1 MFIRRWQTGRKDHCF
16 SKSLAGAAL
25 KPEEISDSHG
35 FALRS
40 AKSPKSFPPM
50 KGTNWTAATAGFIL
64 AAALGYFVLRNWLKV
79 EAHDLYVVG
88 LVLLVLVFTFINRRL
103 VTSARKLR
111 AAVYRGDELLAAA
124 RAAEDKYRSIFENAG
139 EGIFQTAP
147 DGRYL
152 SANPALARLYGY
164 AIPADLIHAVTS
176 IGTQI
181 YVDPN
186 RREEFLKEMQAKG
199 EVSDF
204 ESQVRRSD
212 GRLLWIS
219 ENAHAVRDEHGDVI
233 YFEGTVE
240 DITERKRSELE
251 REERTQRE
259 LRHQRYL
266 LDLAQFD
273 KSDFGAALS
282 VLVETTSRSLGVAR
296 TSAWR
301 IVEKDTESEAI
312 VLLDLYDLN
321 KDAHV
326 TDELILQGSDFPHY
340 FAALRSET
348 HIVAHDAATDPR
360 TSEFTETYLN
370 PLGIT
375 AMLDV
380 PIFIKGQLA
389 GVLCLEH
396 VGGSRVWKDDEL
408 AFAASVGNM
417 IAVTFEAAE
426 RRRAEDEA
434 DRERERAEQLLLNIL
449 PVTVAQRL
457 RRGEG
462 LIADHY
468 TEATVL
474 FADIVDFTRLSANI
488 APQAVVNY
496 LNVIFS
502 EFDQL
507 AQDLGLEKI
516 KTIGD
521 AYMAVG
527 GVPTPRLDHTE
538 AVVEMALAML
548 EVCARLSRGTEM
560 PFTMRIGINTGPVV
574 AGVIGIKKFIY
585 DLWGDTVNLASR
597 MESHG
602 VTGEIQVT
610 DAVYERMRQKYLF
623 APRGKIDIKGRG
635 QQKTYLLKGRIDILE
650 AAIG

>member
-1 MFIRRWQTGRKDHCF
+1 MKRANWLL
-16 SKSLAGAAL
+16 LA
-25 KPEEISDSHG
+25 
-35 FALRS
+35 
-40 AKSPKSFPPM
+40 
-50 KGTNWTAATAGFIL
+50 AGFVL
-64 AAALGYFVLRNWLKV
+64 VAVCGYLLLRDWLNVAA
-79 EAHDLYVVG
+79 HHLYAVG
-88 LVLLVLVFTFINRRL
+88 LVLLVAVFTLIYRRL
-103 VTSARKLR
+103 ASSSRELR
-111 AAVYRGDELLAAA
+111 AAVGRADESLAAA
-124 RAAEDKYRSIFENAG
+124 RAAEVKYRSIFENAG

-152 SANPALARLYGY
+152 AANSALARLYGY
-164 AIPADLIHAVTS
+164 ASPGDLIRAITS
-176 IGTQI
+176 IGTQL

-186 RREEFLKEMQAKG
+186 RREEFLKAMQSKG
-199 EVSDF
+199 EVADF
-204 ESQVRRSD
+204 ESQIRRSD
-212 GRLLWIS
+212 GNLAWIS
-219 ENAHAVRDEHGDVI
+219 ENAHAVRDENGAVS
-233 YFEGTVE
+233 YFEGIVE
-240 DITERKRSELE
+240 DITERKRNEIE
-251 REERTQRE
+251 HEQRTQRE
-259 LRHQRYL
+259 LRHQRCL

-282 VLVETTSRSLGVAR
+282 VLVETAGRTLGVGR

-301 IVEKDTESEAI
+301 LLEKDTEREAI
-312 VLLDLYDLN
+312 VLLDLFELE
-321 KDAHV
+321 KGAHV
-326 TDELILQGSDFPHY
+326 TDEFVLNAANFPHY

-348 HIVAHDAATDPR
+348 HIVAHDAIADPR
-360 TSEFTETYLN
+360 TSEFTESYLR

-396 VGGSRVWKDDEL
+396 VGGPRIWKEDEL
-408 AFAASVGNM
+408 AFAAAVGNM
-417 IAVTFEAAE
+417 IAITFEAAE

-449 PVTVAQRL
+449 PSTIAQRL
-457 RRGEG
+457 RHGEG

-474 FADIVDFTRLSANI
+474 FADIVDFTRLSAGI
-488 APQAVVNY
+488 SPEAVVSY

-507 AQDLGLEKI
+507 AQNLGLEKI

-521 AYMAVG
+521 AYMVVG
-527 GVPTPRLDHTE
+527 GVPTPRQDHTE

-548 EVCARLSRGTEM
+548 EVCTRLSRDAQM
-560 PFTMRIGINTGPVV
+560 PFTMRIGINTGPVI

-610 DAVYERMRQKYLF
+610 DAVYERMREKYIF
-623 APRGKIDIKGRG
+623 EPRGKIEIKGRG
-635 QQKTYLLKGRIDILE
+635 QQQAYLLKGRRAILE
-650 AAIG
+650 AALQNNVSPTDG

>member
-1 MFIRRWQTGRKDHCF
+1 MKR
-16 SKSLAGAAL
+16 
-25 KPEEISDSHG
+25 
-35 FALRS
+35 
-40 AKSPKSFPPM
+40 AKWPLV
-50 KGTNWTAATAGFIL
+50 TAGFVF
-64 AAALGYFVLRNWLKV
+64 AGVFGYLLLRNWIKV
-79 EAHDLYVVG
+79 ESHDLYIVG
-88 LVLLVLVFTFINRRL
+88 LVLLLISFTFINRRL
-103 VTSARKLR
+103 ARSARELR
-111 AAVYRGDELLAAA
+111 SAVARADESLAAA
-124 RAAEDKYRSIFENAG
+124 RAAENKYRSIFENAG

-152 SANPALARLYGY
+152 SANPALAHLYGY
-164 AIPADLIHAVTS
+164 ETPADLIRAVTS
-176 IGTQI
+176 IGTQV
-181 YVDPN
+181 YLDPD
-186 RREEFLKEMQAKG
+186 RRDEFLRQMQSKG
-199 EVSDF
+199 EVTDF
-204 ESQVRRSD
+204 ESQVRRND
-212 GRLLWIS
+212 GSLLWIS
-219 ENAHAVRDEHGDVI
+219 ENAHPVRNESGEII
-233 YFEGTVE
+233 YFEGIVE
-240 DITERKRSELE
+240 DITERKRNEIE

-259 LRHQRYL
+259 LHHQRCL

-282 VLVETTSRSLGVAR
+282 LLVETTSRTLGVSR

-301 IVEKDTESEAI
+301 IVDKDSEAEAI
-312 VLLDLYDLN
+312 VLLELYDLDKN
-321 KDAHV
+321 VHV
-326 TDELILQGSDFPHY
+326 TDELILRGADFPHY

-348 HIVAHDAATDPR
+348 HIVAHDAAIDPR
-360 TSEFTETYLN
+360 TNEFKETYLD
-370 PLGIT
+370 PLEIT

-380 PIFIKGQLA
+380 PIFIKGQLT

-396 VGGSRVWKDDEL
+396 VGGSRTWKDDEL
-408 AFAASVGNM
+408 AFAAAVGNM
-417 IAVTFEAAE
+417 ISVTFEAAE

-434 DRERERAEQLLLNIL
+434 DRERQRAEQLLLNIL
-449 PVTVAQRL
+449 PMTIAQRL

-488 APQAVVNY
+488 APEAVVNY

-507 AQDLGLEKI
+507 AHDLGLEKI

-527 GVPTPRLDHTE
+527 GVPTPREDHTE

-548 EVCARLSRGTEM
+548 DACTRLSSGTRI

-597 MESHG
+597 MESQG
-602 VTGEIQVT
+602 LTGEIQVT
-610 DAVYERMRQKYLF
+610 DAVYTRMRDKYLF
-623 APRGKIDIKGRG
+623 EPRGRIEIKGRG
-635 QQKTYLLKGRIDILE
+635 QQHTYLLKGRVELLE
-650 AAIG
+650 TAAG

>member
-1 MFIRRWQTGRKDHCF
+1 
-16 SKSLAGAAL
+16 
-25 KPEEISDSHG
+25 
-35 FALRS
+35 
-40 AKSPKSFPPM
+40 M
-50 KGTNWTAATAGFIL
+50 KRTNWTVLTAGFIL
-64 AAALGYFVLRNWLKV
+64 AAVLGYLVLRHWVKV
-79 EAHDLYVVG
+79 EAHDLYIVG
-88 LVLLVLVFTFINRRL
+88 LLLLVLIFTFINRRL
-103 VTSARKLR
+103 ATSARELR
-111 AAVYRGDELLAAA
+111 AAAQRADELLAAA

-164 AIPADLIHAVTS
+164 AQPADLIRAVTS

-181 YVDPN
+181 YVEPN
-186 RREEFLKEMQAKG
+186 RREEFLQEMQTKG

-204 ESQVRRSD
+204 ESQVRRNNGS
-212 GRLLWIS
+212 LIWIS
-219 ENAHAVRDEHGDVI
+219 ENAHAVRDEHGRVI

-240 DITERKRSELE
+240 NITERKRSEIE

-259 LRHQRYL
+259 LRHQRCL

-282 VLVETTSRSLGVAR
+282 LLLETTSRTLGVAR

-301 IVEKDTESEAI
+301 IVDKDTANEAI
-312 VLLDLYDLN
+312 ALLDLYDLD
-321 KDAHV
+321 KHTHF
-326 TDELILQGSDFPHY
+326 TDELILKGGNFPRY

-348 HIVAHDAATDPR
+348 YIVAHDAVVDPR
-360 TSEFTETYLN
+360 TSEFTETYLK
-370 PLGIT
+370 PRGIT

-380 PIFIKGQLA
+380 PTFIKGQLA

-396 VGGSRVWKDDEL
+396 VGEPRVWKDDEL

-488 APQAVVNY
+488 APEAVVSY

-507 AQDLGLEKI
+507 AHDLGLEKI

-521 AYMAVG
+521 AYMVVG

-548 EVCARLSRGTEM
+548 EVCSRLSRGAEM

-610 DAVYERMRQKYLF
+610 NTVYQRMRQKYLF
-623 APRGKIDIKGRG
+623 EARGNVDIKGRG
-635 QQKTYLLKGRIDILE
+635 QQQTYLLKGRIDVLE
-650 AAIG
+650 VAIGETELNRAR

>member
-1 MFIRRWQTGRKDHCF
+1 MNARKW
-16 SKSLAGAAL
+16 SIVS
-25 KPEEISDSHG
+25 
-35 FALRS
+35 
-40 AKSPKSFPPM
+40 
-50 KGTNWTAATAGFIL
+50 AGFVL
-64 AAALGYFVLRNWLKV
+64 AAIFGYLLLRHWIKV
-79 EAHDLYVVG
+79 EAHDLYIVG
-88 LVLLVLVFTFINRRL
+88 LVLLLVVFTIINRRL
-103 VTSARKLR
+103 ARSARELR
-111 AAVYRGDELLAAA
+111 ATAARADESLAAA
-124 RAAEDKYRSIFENAG
+124 RAAESKYRSIFENAA

-164 AIPADLIHAVTS
+164 ETPADLIHAVTS

-181 YVDPN
+181 YVDPH
-186 RREEFLKEMQAKG
+186 RREEFLKEMQTKG
-199 EVSDF
+199 HVADF
-204 ESQVRRSD
+204 ESQVRRRD
-212 GRLLWIS
+212 GSLLWIS
-219 ENAHAVRDEHGDVI
+219 ENAHAVRNEDGELI
-233 YFEGTVE
+233 YFEGIVE
-240 DITERKRSELE
+240 DITERKRNEIE

-259 LRHQRYL
+259 LHHQRCL

-282 VLVETTSRSLGVAR
+282 VLVETTSRTLGVSR

-301 IVEKDTESEAI
+301 IVEKDTENEAI
-312 VLLDLYDLN
+312 VLLDLFDLDKN
-321 KDAHV
+321 VHL
-326 TDELILQGSDFPHY
+326 TDELILKGANFPSY

-348 HIVAHDAATDPR
+348 HIVAHDALIDPR

-370 PLGIT
+370 PMGIT

-380 PIFIKGQLA
+380 PTFIKGQLA

-396 VGGSRVWKDDEL
+396 VGGSRAWKEDEL
-408 AFAASVGNM
+408 AFAAAVGNM

-449 PVTVAQRL
+449 PMTIAQRL
-457 RRGEG
+457 RRGEA

-488 APQAVVNY
+488 APEAVVSY

-521 AYMAVG
+521 AYMVVG
-527 GVPTPRLDHTE
+527 GVPTPREDHTE

-548 EVCARLSRGTEM
+548 EACTRLSHGTEM

-610 DAVYERMRQKYLF
+610 DAVYQRMCEKYLF
-623 APRGKIDIKGRG
+623 EPRGKIEIKGRG
-635 QQKTYLLKGRIDILE
+635 PQKTYLLKGRAEVLE
-650 AAIG
+650 TAIG

>member
-1 MFIRRWQTGRKDHCF
+1 MKRTTWLIV
-16 SKSLAGAAL
+16 SAGLIFAAIFGYL
-25 KPEEISDSHG
+25 L
-35 FALRS
+35 LRH
-40 AKSPKSFPPM
+40 
-50 KGTNWTAATAGFIL
+50 W
-64 AAALGYFVLRNWLKV
+64 VKV
-79 EAHDLYVVG
+79 EAHNLYIVG
-88 LVLLVLVFTFINRRL
+88 LVLLVVVFTFINRRL
-103 VTSARKLR
+103 ARSARELR
-111 AAVYRGDELLAAA
+111 AAAVRADESLAAA

-164 AIPADLIHAVTS
+164 ETPADLIHAVTS

-181 YVDPN
+181 YVDPQ
-186 RREEFLKEMQAKG
+186 RREEFLREMLIKG
-199 EVSDF
+199 RVTDF

-212 GRLLWIS
+212 GSLLWIS
-219 ENAHAVRDEHGDVI
+219 ENAHAVRDKSGKII
-233 YFEGTVE
+233 YFEGIVE
-240 DITERKRSELE
+240 DVTERKHNEIE

-259 LRHQRYL
+259 LRHQRCL

-282 VLVETTSRSLGVAR
+282 VLLETTSRTLGVAR

-301 IVEKDTESEAI
+301 ILEKDTENEAI
-312 VLLDLYDLN
+312 VLLDLYDLAKN
-321 KDAHV
+321 AHV
-326 TDELILQGSDFPHY
+326 TDELILKGSNFPSY

-348 HIVAHDAATDPR
+348 HIVAHDAVADHR

-380 PIFIKGQLA
+380 PTFIKGQLA

-408 AFAASVGNM
+408 AFAAAVGNM

-449 PVTVAQRL
+449 PVTIAQRL

-488 APQAVVNY
+488 APEAVVGY

-507 AQDLGLEKI
+507 ALDLGLEKI

-521 AYMAVG
+521 AYMVVG
-527 GVPTPRLDHTE
+527 GVPTPREDHTE

-548 EVCARLSRGTEM
+548 GACTRLSHGTEM

-610 DAVYERMRQKYLF
+610 DAVYERMREKYVF
-623 APRGKIDIKGRG
+623 EPRGKIEIKGRG
-635 QQKTYLLKGRIDILE
+635 QQKTYLLKGRREILE
-650 AAIG
+650 AAIA

>member
-1 MFIRRWQTGRKDHCF
+1 
-16 SKSLAGAAL
+16 
-25 KPEEISDSHG
+25 
-35 FALRS
+35 
-40 AKSPKSFPPM
+40 M
-50 KGTNWTAATAGFIL
+50 KRTNWPIVAGFL
-64 AAALGYFVLRNWLKV
+64 FAAAFGYLILRNWLKV
-79 EAHDLYVVG
+79 EAHDLYIIG
-88 LVLLVLVFTFINRRL
+88 LVFLVVTFMVISRRL
-103 VTSARKLR
+103 ARSARELR
-111 AAVYRGDELLAAA
+111 AAVARADESLAAA
-124 RAAEDKYRSIFENAG
+124 RAAERKYRSIFENAG
-139 EGIFQTAP
+139 EGIFQTDP

-152 SANPALARLYGY
+152 AANPALARLYGY
-164 AIPADLIHAVTS
+164 SAPADLIHAVTS

-181 YVDPN
+181 YVDPH
-186 RREEFLKEMQAKG
+186 RRDEFLKEMQTKG
-199 EVSDF
+199 AVADF
-204 ESQVRRSD
+204 ESQVRRVD
-212 GRLLWIS
+212 GSLLWIS
-219 ENAHAVRDEHGDVI
+219 ENAHAIRNEKGDVL
-233 YFEGTVE
+233 YFEGIVE
-240 DITERKRSELE
+240 DITERKRIEIE
-251 REERTQRE
+251 HEERTQRE
-259 LRHQRYL
+259 LRHQRCL

-282 VLVETTSRSLGVAR
+282 VLLEATSHTLGIAR

-301 IVEKDTESEAI
+301 LVDKNSEREAI
-312 VLLDLYDLN
+312 ALLDLYELE
-321 KDAHV
+321 KRTHL
-326 TDELILQGSDFPHY
+326 TDEVILKETSFPRY

-348 HIVAHDAATDPR
+348 HIVAHEAPTDLR

-380 PIFIKGQLA
+380 PIFVTGELA

-396 VGGSRVWKDDEL
+396 VGGPRTWKDDEL
-408 AFAASVGNM
+408 AFGAAVGNM
-417 IAVTFEAAE
+417 ISVTFEAAE

-449 PVTVAQRL
+449 PISVAQRL

-474 FADIVDFTRLSANI
+474 FADIVDFTRISANI
-488 APQAVVNY
+488 APEAVVGY
-496 LNVIFS
+496 LNIIFS

-507 AQDLGLEKI
+507 AENLNLEKI

-521 AYMAVG
+521 AYMVVG
-527 GVPTPRLDHTE
+527 GVPTPRTDHIE
-538 AVVEMALAML
+538 AVIEMALAML
-548 EVCARLSRGTEM
+548 DSCIRLSHGAEM

-610 DAVYERMRQKYLF
+610 EAVYKRMREKYLF
-623 APRGKIDIKGRG
+623 EPRGKIDVKGRG
-635 QQKTYLLKGRIDILE
+635 EQQTYLLKGRCRNVSQISQSKEPARI
-650 AAIG
+650 

>member
-1 MFIRRWQTGRKDHCF
+1 MQT
-16 SKSLAGAAL
+16 
-25 KPEEISDSHG
+25 
-35 FALRS
+35 
-40 AKSPKSFPPM
+40 
-50 KGTNWTAATAGFIL
+50 KGQVA
-64 AAALGYFVLRNWLKV
+64 
-79 EAHDLYVVG
+79 
-88 LVLLVLVFTFINRRL
+88 
-103 VTSARKLR
+103 
-111 AAVYRGDELLAAA
+111 
-124 RAAEDKYRSIFENAG
+124 
-139 EGIFQTAP
+139 
-147 DGRYL
+147 
-152 SANPALARLYGY
+152 
-164 AIPADLIHAVTS
+164 
-176 IGTQI
+176 
-181 YVDPN
+181 
-186 RREEFLKEMQAKG
+186 
-199 EVSDF
+199 DF

-212 GRLLWIS
+212 GSLLWIS
-219 ENAHAVRDEHGDVI
+219 ENAHAVRNENDELI
-233 YFEGTVE
+233 YFEGIVE
-240 DITERKRSELE
+240 DITERKRNEIE

-259 LRHQRYL
+259 LHHQRCL

-282 VLVETTSRSLGVAR
+282 VLVETTSRTLGVSR

-301 IVEKDTESEAI
+301 IVEKDTENEAI
-312 VLLDLYDLN
+312 VLLDLFDLDKN
-321 KDAHV
+321 VHV
-326 TDELILQGSDFPHY
+326 TDELILKGANFPSY

-348 HIVAHDAATDPR
+348 HIVAHDALTDPR

-370 PLGIT
+370 PVGIT

-380 PIFIKGQLA
+380 PTFIKGQLA

-396 VGGSRVWKDDEL
+396 VGGSRAWKEDEL
-408 AFAASVGNM
+408 AFAAAVGNM

-434 DRERERAEQLLLNIL
+434 ERERERAEQLLLNIL
-449 PVTVAQRL
+449 PMTIAQRL

-488 APQAVVNY
+488 APEAVVSY

-521 AYMAVG
+521 AYMVVG
-527 GVPTPRLDHTE
+527 GVPTPREDHTE

-548 EVCARLSRGTEM
+548 EACNRLSQGTEM

-610 DAVYERMRQKYLF
+610 DAVYQRMREKYLF
-623 APRGKIDIKGRG
+623 EPRGKIEIKGRG
-635 QQKTYLLKGRIDILE
+635 PQKTYLLKGRAEVLE
-650 AAIG
+650 TAIG

>member
-1 MFIRRWQTGRKDHCF
+1 
-16 SKSLAGAAL
+16 
-25 KPEEISDSHG
+25 
-35 FALRS
+35 
-40 AKSPKSFPPM
+40 M
-50 KGTNWTAATAGFIL
+50 KRMNWTVVTAGFIF
-64 AAALGYFVLRNWLKV
+64 AAVLGYFILRHWVKV
-79 EAHDLYVVG
+79 EAHDLYIIG
-88 LVLLVLVFTFINRRL
+88 LVLLVLIFTFINRRL
-103 VTSARKLR
+103 ATSARELR
-111 AAVYRGDELLAAA
+111 AAARRADELLAAA

-147 DGRYL
+147 DGCYL

-164 AIPADLIHAVTS
+164 AQPADLVHAVTS

-186 RREEFLKEMQAKG
+186 RREEFLKEMQNKG
-199 EVSDF
+199 KVSDF

-212 GRLLWIS
+212 GSLIWIS
-219 ENAHAVRDEHGDVI
+219 ENAHAVRDEHGHLI

-240 DITERKRSELE
+240 DITERKRSEIE
-251 REERTQRE
+251 REKRTQRE
-259 LRHQRYL
+259 LRHQRCL

-282 VLVETTSRSLGVAR
+282 VLVETTSRTLGVAR

-301 IVEKDTESEAI
+301 IVEKDAANEAI
-312 VLLDLYDLN
+312 ALLDLYDLN
-321 KDAHV
+321 KDTHL
-326 TDELILQGSDFPHY
+326 TDELILKGADFPRY

-348 HIVAHDAATDPR
+348 HIVAHDAVADQR
-360 TSEFTETYLN
+360 TNEFTETYLK
-370 PLGIT
+370 PLGIA

-380 PIFIKGQLA
+380 PTFIKGQLA

-434 DRERERAEQLLLNIL
+434 ERERERAEQLLLNIL

-488 APQAVVNY
+488 APEAVVSY

-521 AYMAVG
+521 AYMVVG

-548 EVCARLSRGTEM
+548 EACRRLSRGTQM

-610 DAVYERMRQKYLF
+610 DMVHQRMRQKYLF
-623 APRGKIDIKGRG
+623 EARGNVDIKGRG
-635 QQKTYLLKGRIDILE
+635 QQKTYLLKGRIDVLE

>member
-1 MFIRRWQTGRKDHCF
+1 MNARKW
-16 SKSLAGAAL
+16 SIVSA
-25 KPEEISDSHG
+25 G
-35 FALRS
+35 FAL
-40 AKSPKSFPPM
+40 
-50 KGTNWTAATAGFIL
+50 AAIF
-64 AAALGYFVLRNWLKV
+64 GYLLLRHWIRV
-79 EAHDLYVVG
+79 EAHDLYIVG
-88 LVLLVLVFTFINRRL
+88 LVLLVVVFIIINRTLAR
-103 VTSARKLR
+103 SARELR
-111 AAVYRGDELLAAA
+111 ATAARADESLAAA
-124 RAAEDKYRSIFENAG
+124 QAAESKYRSIFENAG

-164 AIPADLIHAVTS
+164 QTAADLIHAVTS

-181 YVDPN
+181 YVDPH
-186 RREEFLKEMQAKG
+186 RREEFLKEMQTKG
-199 EVSDF
+199 HVADF

-212 GRLLWIS
+212 GSLLWIT
-219 ENAHAVRDEHGDVI
+219 ENAHAVRNDSGELI
-233 YFEGTVE
+233 YFEGIVE
-240 DITERKRSELE
+240 DITERKRNEIE

-259 LRHQRYL
+259 LHHQRCL

-282 VLVETTSRSLGVAR
+282 VLLETTSRTLAVSR

-301 IVEKDTESEAI
+301 IVEKDTENEAI
-312 VLLDLYDLN
+312 VLLDLFDLDKN
-321 KDAHV
+321 VHV
-326 TDELILQGSDFPHY
+326 TDELILKGANFPSY

-348 HIVAHDAATDPR
+348 YIVAHDALTDPR

-370 PLGIT
+370 PVGIT

-380 PIFIKGQLA
+380 PTFIKGQLA

-396 VGGSRVWKDDEL
+396 VGGARLWKEDEV
-408 AFAASVGNM
+408 AFAAAVGNM

-449 PVTVAQRL
+449 PVTIAQRL

-488 APQAVVNY
+488 APEAVVSY

-521 AYMAVG
+521 AYMVVG
-527 GVPTPRLDHTE
+527 GVPTPREDHTE
-538 AVVEMALAML
+538 AVVEMALSML
-548 EVCARLSRGTEM
+548 EACTRLSHGTEM

-610 DAVYERMRQKYLF
+610 DAVYQRMREKYLF
-623 APRGKIDIKGRG
+623 EPRGKIEIKGRG
-635 QQKTYLLKGRIDILE
+635 PQQTYLLKGRAEVLE
-650 AAIG
+650 TAIG